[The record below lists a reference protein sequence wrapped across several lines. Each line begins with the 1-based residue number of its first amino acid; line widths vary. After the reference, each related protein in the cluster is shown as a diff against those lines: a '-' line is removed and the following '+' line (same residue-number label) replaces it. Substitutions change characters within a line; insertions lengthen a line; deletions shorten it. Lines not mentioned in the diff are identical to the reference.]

1 MAYESIE
8 LIMQTLD
15 AEAEQKVL
23 GIITDKYLNFRNH
36 ELIKS

>member
-1 MAYESIE
+1 MANESIE
-8 LIMQTLD
+8 IIMQTLH
-15 AEAEQKVL
+15 AEEEQKVL